1 MADHRMGEPTTHNLH
16 DDERPFTH
24 PDMPEG
30 MTQEE
35 YADWLYEHR
44 NDTGWERMDAEISP
58 NLAAVVSVRL
68 RRSELTAIEDAA
80 KAAGLKLSTFIRQ
93 AALAASGVVDLDAAR
108 RDLDRLRRQI
118 DELAGHLAHRG
129 RGGDP
134 AAPQHEKRA
143 A

>member
-1 MADHRMGEPTTHNLH
+1 
-16 DDERPFTH
+16 
-24 PDMPEG
+24 MPEG

-35 YADWLYEHR
+35 YAGWLHQHR
-44 NDTGWERMDAEISP
+44 DDAGWEQAEAEVSP

-68 RRSELTAIEDAA
+68 RRSELSAIEDAA
-80 KAAGLKLSTFIRQ
+80 EAAGLKLSAFIRQ

-118 DELAGHLAHRG
+118 DELAGHLAYQGG
-129 RGGDP
+129 RSDP
-134 AAPQHEKRA
+134 STPRRASRA